1 MTDNVTFDVSGA
13 RARCRQ
19 HRRRILDISQTVSAL
34 HIAPAFS
41 CMEIVD
47 TIYYGLMRRD
57 RGPNADDTFIISKGH
72 GSLAQYAVLESL
84 GIVSKAELDLYGKPG
99 GRFATHPDYGLPGIE
114 ASTGSLG
121 HGLNLAVGMAA
132 ADKVRRADRV
142 VFVVMSDGEFQEGS
156 IWEAMM
162 LAPTLGITRIVG
174 VLDLNDFQSLG
185 QTSKVHPNFYPVL
198 DKVRAF
204 GWETVQVDGHDPA
217 AIHAAIAN
225 RSKAKPFMLIARTT
239 KGKGVSFME
248 NVPVWHYRS
257 PTPEE
262 YQAALKELDAQGN
275 LRNWWGASDLEKFK
289 RGTGLVASQFDS
301 YTVLDSVHV
310 NGKLTLGENLADL
323 GGLSVSYA
331 ALEKALAAKGKPAL
345 IDGFTPEQR
354 FFLAWAQIWRQNINP
369 EAQRVRINTDPHSP
383 GQWRT
388 NGPLSNL
395 PQFAAAFGC
404 KPGDAMVRPDSVR
417 PVIW

>member
-1 MTDNVTFDVSGA
+1 MTNKGTFDVNAA
-13 RARCRQ
+13 RARCRH

-57 RGPNADDTFIISKGH
+57 LGPNADDTFIISKGH

-121 HGLNLAVGMAA
+121 HGLNLAVGMAK
-132 ADKVRRADRV
+132 ADKVLHADRV
-142 VFVVMSDGEFQEGS
+142 VYVVMSDGEFQEGS
-156 IWEAMM
+156 LWEALM

-185 QTSKVHPNFYPVL
+185 QTSKIHPNFYPVL

-217 AIHAAIAN
+217 AIHAAISN
-225 RSKAKPFMLIARTT
+225 RLGTKPFMLIARTT

-257 PTPEE
+257 PSPEE
-262 YQAALKELDAQGN
+262 YQAALKELDA
-275 LRNWWGASDLEKFK
+275 
-289 RGTGLVASQFDS
+289 
-301 YTVLDSVHV
+301 
-310 NGKLTLGENLADL
+310 
-323 GGLSVSYA
+323 
-331 ALEKALAAKGKPAL
+331 
-345 IDGFTPEQR
+345 TP
-354 FFLAWAQIWRQNINP
+354 
-369 EAQRVRINTDPHSP
+369 S
-383 GQWRT
+383 
-388 NGPLSNL
+388 
-395 PQFAAAFGC
+395 
-404 KPGDAMVRPDSVR
+404 
-417 PVIW
+417 

>member
-1 MTDNVTFDVSGA
+1 MGSNTTFDLLAA
-13 RARCRQ
+13 RTRCRQ

-41 CMEIVD
+41 CMEVVD
-47 TIYYGLMRRD
+47 TIYYGLMRRGLGKD
-57 RGPNADDTFIISKGH
+57 ADDTFIISKGH

-142 VFVVMSDGEFQEGS
+142 IFVVMSDGEFQEGS
-156 IWEAMM
+156 VWEAMM

-204 GWETVQVDGHDPA
+204 GWESVQVDGHDA
-217 AIHAAIAN
+217 EAIREAIVN
-225 RSKAKPFMLIARTT
+225 RSGKKPFMLIARTT
-239 KGKGVSFME
+239 KGKGVSYME
-248 NVPVWHYRS
+248 NVPIWHYRS
-257 PTPEE
+257 PSAEE
-262 YQAALKELDAQGN
+262 YQTALKELDA
-275 LRNWWGASDLEKFK
+275 S
-289 RGTGLVASQFDS
+289 SS
-301 YTVLDSVHV
+301 
-310 NGKLTLGENLADL
+310 
-323 GGLSVSYA
+323 
-331 ALEKALAAKGKPAL
+331 
-345 IDGFTPEQR
+345 
-354 FFLAWAQIWRQNINP
+354 
-369 EAQRVRINTDPHSP
+369 
-383 GQWRT
+383 
-388 NGPLSNL
+388 
-395 PQFAAAFGC
+395 
-404 KPGDAMVRPDSVR
+404 
-417 PVIW
+417 

>member
-1 MTDNVTFDVSGA
+1 MTNKGTFDVSAA

-185 QTSKVHPNFYPVL
+185 QTSK
-198 DKVRAF
+198 
-204 GWETVQVDGHDPA
+204 
-217 AIHAAIAN
+217 
-225 RSKAKPFMLIARTT
+225 S
-239 KGKGVSFME
+239 
-248 NVPVWHYRS
+248 
-257 PTPEE
+257 
-262 YQAALKELDAQGN
+262 
-275 LRNWWGASDLEKFK
+275 
-289 RGTGLVASQFDS
+289 ASQLLS
-301 YTVLDSVHV
+301 CSRQGARLRMG
-310 NGKLTLGENLADL
+310 NGA
-323 GGLSVSYA
+323 GG
-331 ALEKALAAKGKPAL
+331 
-345 IDGFTPEQR
+345 
-354 FFLAWAQIWRQNINP
+354 
-369 EAQRVRINTDPHSP
+369 
-383 GQWRT
+383 
-388 NGPLSNL
+388 
-395 PQFAAAFGC
+395 
-404 KPGDAMVRPDSVR
+404 RP
-417 PVIW
+417 

>member
-1 MTDNVTFDVSGA
+1 MTNKGTFDVSAA

-41 CMEIVD
+41 CLEIVD

-57 RGPNADDTFIISKGH
+57 RGPNADDTFILSKGH

-174 VLDLNDFQSLG
+174 VLD
-185 QTSKVHPNFYPVL
+185 
-198 DKVRAF
+198 
-204 GWETVQVDGHDPA
+204 
-217 AIHAAIAN
+217 
-225 RSKAKPFMLIARTT
+225 
-239 KGKGVSFME
+239 
-248 NVPVWHYRS
+248 
-257 PTPEE
+257 
-262 YQAALKELDAQGN
+262 
-275 LRNWWGASDLEKFK
+275 
-289 RGTGLVASQFDS
+289 
-301 YTVLDSVHV
+301 
-310 NGKLTLGENLADL
+310 
-323 GGLSVSYA
+323 
-331 ALEKALAAKGKPAL
+331 
-345 IDGFTPEQR
+345 
-354 FFLAWAQIWRQNINP
+354 
-369 EAQRVRINTDPHSP
+369 
-383 GQWRT
+383 
-388 NGPLSNL
+388 
-395 PQFAAAFGC
+395 
-404 KPGDAMVRPDSVR
+404 
-417 PVIW
+417 